1 MDRNMPSPNNNRKK
15 SPPPRTNSN
24 MNPNRAIP
32 LRPVALIGLIL
43 GATQLAFVHHKAMK
57 NFSHETSEVNIL
69 HEIPTIRD
77 LSEAQRHQLAA
88 DTAPGPTS
96 VKTDVTSST
105 DAAKTTNE
113 NASTATEVKPIVI
126 TNPAE
131 DNTNTQQITPTTP
144 VEQEEVTTKK
154 EALPY
159 PPQHLTD
166 ILKETTG
173 TKYQHAPKSSKH
185 DYLKMKN
192 RNKAYVPGYHPITN
206 SNGGKPV
213 TYPPF
218 VHVDPYPPHYRALLS
233 EFLVQDYPLH
243 PGHDMDAVVLA
254 SRPDATLAASIHN
267 LYHLQGFRRFIFVV
281 DNSTVT
287 CPQVFDLLPQHGGEP
302 IKRTIRFGNGYGKGD
317 GEGSDDSSDDE
328 DSDDEDSP
336 EEQQKKIEQDK
347 RKNQPFLEMPTTY
360 DPRKKHLCLAH
371 TDFYTP
377 EQVQILLDPNGRYQH
392 IIEGPPT
399 KAKRGGKLYAN
410 PRMGWYL
417 QQFTKLLIPRLIP
430 DLSPQYFTIDG
441 DIIPNRPF
449 DYRKFNYRSEELTF
463 VMPQVYN
470 DQFHCRKFVE
480 QVFPELVNT
489 RYHPKATNVVGWMV
503 IDREISDAM
512 IENLDRNMTNVF
524 GYQDTFPFNVL
535 QYANE
540 IIQEDMYF
548 SEYFTYGLFAL
559 DYDKRNEDYNHKIVI
574 QEFEMPARNQNI
586 QKSCLMNRKHYV
598 QVQKHITLPPWI
610 IWEMHKYTRFNSC
623 PDDNYYFDFST
634 VGIWHDF
641 HKPPW
646 GGGNQFLLAL
656 RHGMDE
662 VGVRVIGKNDPDNGQ
677 KRLLNESQIMLANAI
692 TFKGDTT
699 PLDNLKA
706 VNNLGLVHRVDGP
719 YYVARYFKA
728 LNFTDKQG
736 PGPLDKEDNAT
747 RKINRRY
754 ACSTI
759 FQSHWSME
767 ANIKIG
773 LDLRNPVVIPNM
785 IDEEIFYPPKE
796 PRAPLEGRK
805 IRIVATSHS
814 DNQRK
819 GFDTMLWMDENL
831 DFDRYE
837 MMFMGGYPK
846 WFTPKHGLQII
857 TANGSNAVADFL
869 RSGDIYFAPS
879 RFEPASN
886 AVSEAL
892 ACGLPVL
899 YQQGSSHGDLVGEA
913 GLGFKSTGPALLK
926 SLDAMAE
933 NYSKYFDAIYV
944 PGMTEIT
951 DKYLSIMRW
960 CFYMKRLIL

>member
-1 MDRNMPSPNNNRKK
+1 
-15 SPPPRTNSN
+15 
-24 MNPNRAIP
+24 
-32 LRPVALIGLIL
+32 ALKPF
-43 GATQLAFVHHKAMK
+43 A
-57 NFSHETSEVNIL
+57 HETSEVDIL

-77 LSEAQRHQLAA
+77 LSEANKHIDSTIA
-88 DTAPGPTS
+88 TPGH
-96 VKTDVTSST
+96 ST
-105 DAAKTTNE
+105 TAKTETSADLKVEDPKPSAAVEINIE
-113 NASTATEVKPIVI
+113 PHTEKSEAKPVAIPSTREVKP
-126 TNPAE
+126 TAE
-131 DNTNTQQITPTTP
+131 ATTQQIP
-144 VEQEEVTTKK
+144 VETKTK
-154 EALPY
+154 EPLPY

-166 ILKETTG
+166 ILKQTTG
-173 TKYQHAPKSSKH
+173 TKYQHAKKSSKH

-192 RNKAYVPGYHPITN
+192 RNKNYVPGYYPITN

-213 TYPPF
+213 TYPPA
-218 VHVDPYPPHYRALLS
+218 VYVDPYPPHYRALLG

-243 PGHDMDAVVLA
+243 TGHDMDAVVLA
-254 SRPDATLAASIHN
+254 SHPDATLAASIHN

-281 DNSTVT
+281 DNSTRT
-287 CPQVFDLLPQHGGEP
+287 CPEIFDLLPQHGGEP
-302 IKRTIRFGNGYGKGD
+302 VKRTIRFGNGFGKGD
-317 GEGSDDSSDDE
+317 GEGSDDSDSDEDS
-328 DSDDEDSP
+328 DSDDEDTIQKQ
-336 EEQQKKIEQDK
+336 EQADM
-347 RKNQPFLEMPTTY
+347 RKNKPFLEMPTTY
-360 DPRKKHLCLAH
+360 DPRKKHVCLSH

-377 EQVQILLDPNGRYQH
+377 EQVELLMDQNGRYGNIH
-392 IIEGPPT
+392 EGPPS
-399 KAKRGGKLYAN
+399 KVNRGGKMYAN

-470 DQFHCRKFVE
+470 DQFHCRKFVDD
-480 QVFPELVNT
+480 VFPELVGT

-524 GYQDTFPFNVL
+524 GYEDTFPFNVL

-540 IIQEDMYF
+540 LIKEDMYF

-586 QKSCLMNRKHYV
+586 NKSCLMNRKHYV
-598 QVQKHITLPPWI
+598 QVQRHITLPPWI

-623 PDDNYYFDFST
+623 PDDNYYFQFST

-662 VGVRVIGKNDPDNGQ
+662 AGVQVIGKNDPENGQ
-677 KRLLNESQIMLANAI
+677 QRLLNESQIMLANAI

-706 VNNLGLVHRVDGP
+706 LNNLGLVHRVDGP

-785 IDEEIFYPPKE
+785 IDEAIFYPPKE
-796 PRAPLEGRK
+796 ARASLAGRK

-846 WFTPKHGLQII
+846 WFTPKRLQIV
-857 TANGSNAVADFL
+857 TANGSAAVADFL

-892 ACGLPVL
+892 ACGLPVM
-899 YQQGSSHGDLVGEA
+899 YQEGSSHGDLVGEA
-913 GLGFKSTGPALLK
+913 GLGFKFTGPALLK
-926 SLDAMAE
+926 SLDDMVE
-933 NYSKYFDAIYV
+933 NYSTHFAAIFV
-944 PGMTEIT
+944 PGMKEIT